1 MFGAA
6 RLSGP
11 TCCCPLSSPWS
22 TDSSVVPGVAASAN
36 SAWPRIMFGKLRTSH
51 LLLIVAILAALWWI
65 TGLLSPTARQRT
77 FREQLLQLD
86 TASLGSFTIVPALS
100 KGLPPLRFLR
110 KGRSWELA
118 MLNDT
123 TVVDIDPVRSLLGS
137 LANMRALRVAGSM
150 VSVADRYDLG
160 DSTADHLVLD
170 VPTGRI
176 DMLVGRCTEGED
188 PMTVVSPAG
197 DVNAYGITGR
207 LGTFTD
213 PAGGKLASIRCNSA
227 IRSARD
233 RRAGS

>member
-22 TDSSVVPGVAASAN
+22 TVSSVVPGVAASAN

-77 FREQLLQLD
+77 FREQLLQVD

-100 KGLPPLRFLR
+100 KGLPPLLFLR
-110 KGRSWELA
+110 KGSSWELA

-123 TVVDIDPVRSLLGS
+123 TVVDMDPVRSLLGS

-150 VSVADRYDLG
+150 VSVADRSSGLVERP
-160 DSTADHLVLD
+160 TADRVRLARQRTCADISSTSMGGLKK
-170 VPTGRI
+170 PGRPGRI
-176 DMLVGRCTEGED
+176 ARCCRTSGR
-188 PMTVVSPAG
+188 
-197 DVNAYGITGR
+197 
-207 LGTFTD
+207 
-213 PAGGKLASIRCNSA
+213 
-227 IRSARD
+227 
-233 RRAGS
+233 